1 MSMFSYFKFDDRTDP
16 KIKIAANLSFLAC
29 FGTAG
34 WIASLMNFMNFT
46 KQEFNLTAFDFG
58 LILSVNETA
67 VLFGFIISIMLA
79 YISESRLLGILV
91 ALAGT
96 AITLCT
102 FAQFEIPLLS
112 SVYTLIGDRI
122 SSFTVNMAIFAFII
136 SLSYEYFEASKESLV
151 KHSTDSA
158 DTPIILSKI
167 TAYGLLGTASGFL
180 TVTVLGFIPMNI
192 VLESGSADIKYYI
205 LYPLI
210 GLPLIVIGIFS
221 SKKAMAAK
229 ALKENIEFILRGKFF
244 NFYILTFF
252 TSIINIIMIY
262 FGAFFLVEK
271 FHMGLGFIGL
281 IFLLHSSLVFFLRR
295 KATEIMKNKGEDVTM
310 KIRYLVSFI
319 FFLVLIFT
327 ATPLVAEDSFMKYVL
342 LGILS
347 LYGTTTLF
355 DNAIKSFISYF
366 ATPNE
371 QRSNAVIYDR
381 LIFAAKIVFPFTTGL
396 LYFNFG
402 DAYGYYAVFGLGAVS
417 AALCLIVSFR
427 IYAAY
432 NDSDDGGIV
441 EEG

>member
-1 MSMFSYFKFDDRTDP
+1 
-16 KIKIAANLSFLAC
+16 
-29 FGTAG
+29 
-34 WIASLMNFMNFT
+34 
-46 KQEFNLTAFDFG
+46 
-58 LILSVNETA
+58 
-67 VLFGFIISIMLA
+67 
-79 YISESRLLGILV
+79 
-91 ALAGT
+91 
-96 AITLCT
+96 
-102 FAQFEIPLLS
+102 
-112 SVYTLIGDRI
+112 
-122 SSFTVNMAIFAFII
+122 MAIFAFVI
-136 SLSYEYFEASKESLV
+136 SLSYEYFETSKESLV
-151 KHSTDSA
+151 KHSTDST

-167 TAYGLLGTASGFL
+167 AAYGLLGTASGFL

-192 VLESGSADIKYYI
+192 ALESGSAEIKYYI

-210 GLPLIVIGIFS
+210 GLPLIIIGILS
-221 SKKAMAAK
+221 SKKAVAAK
-229 ALKENIEFILRGKFF
+229 ALKENIEFIIRGKFF

-252 TSIINIIMIY
+252 TSIINIIMIF
-262 FGAFFLVEK
+262 FGAFFLVDK

-295 KATEIMKNKGEDVTM
+295 KATEIMKNKGEDITL
-310 KIRYLVSFI
+310 KIRYLISFV

-327 ATPLVAEDSFMKYVL
+327 ATPFVTGDSFMKFVL
-342 LGILS
+342 LGMLS

-396 LYFNFG
+396 LYLNFG

-417 AALCLIVSFR
+417 AAVCLLVSFR

-432 NDSDDGGIV
+432 NDTDDGGIV